1 MDKTKKHICC
11 FFCSK
16 ELSIEKSNL
25 EEHAKKH
32 PHKIEDILCDTTLT
46 CPIPSVEPTVYNVI
60 QNIHSKQFWKE
71 YVPKRM
77 CVDHTQIYVPAFLIY
92 PSGELVFVT
101 NNIFIQAEL
110 THITE
115 EAKWLDANGNQP
127 NVEFTK
133 VVAGW

>member
-1 MDKTKKHICC
+1 
-11 FFCSK
+11 
-16 ELSIEKSNL
+16 
-25 EEHAKKH
+25 
-32 PHKIEDILCDTTLT
+32 
-46 CPIPSVEPTVYNVI
+46 
-60 QNIHSKQFWKE
+60 
-71 YVPKRM
+71 M